1 MFPHDHSLGFK
12 HPAKRIDEFLSNRQ
26 LWYLKCSKLTKLP
39 FLHLDEERTATKV
52 HRQLVELD
60 ILTRQDN
67 HLNAA
72 SINGAAMAKKIVLI
86 TRHKLSLL
94 VNLLFWWEEE
104 LNRWNDLESRKSSYA
119 QQLEEA
125 HPEESAEE
133 RMKKVDEAA
142 KTMEMLQRKLPSQ
155 RQENKETSWNT
166 TGGIRR
172 EFELRELERRM
183 AERGVSSSEVV
194 EDEGDLPAYR
204 HVDN

>member
-1 MFPHDHSLGFK
+1 MNTCP
-12 HPAKRIDEFLSNRQ
+12 IDNAGVFRS
-26 LWYLKCSKLTKLP
+26 SKLTR
-39 FLHLDEERTATKV
+39 FLFHHLDEERTATKV

-60 ILTRQDN
+60 ILSRQDN

-94 VNLLFWWEEE
+94 VNLLFWWDDEM
-104 LNRWNDLESRKSSYA
+104 NRWDDLEARKSSYA
-119 QQLEEA
+119 QQLKEA

-142 KTMEMLQRKLPSQ
+142 RTMGKLQRQLPSQ
-155 RQENKETSWNT
+155 RQENEETSWNT

-172 EFELRELERRM
+172 EFELREMERRM
-183 AERGVSSSEVV
+183 AETGQSRSEVI

-204 HVDN
+204 QGDS

>member
-1 MFPHDHSLGFK
+1 M
-12 HPAKRIDEFLSNRQ
+12 
-26 LWYLKCSKLTKLP
+26 KLTKFL

-67 HLNAA
+67 HLNAT

-94 VNLLFWWEEE
+94 VNILFWWDEEV
-104 LNRWNDLESRKSSYA
+104 NRWNGLEAKKASYA

-133 RMKKVDEAA
+133 RMRKVNEAA

-155 RQENKETSWNT
+155 RQEDKETSWNT
-166 TGGIRR
+166 TAGIRK
-172 EFELRELERRM
+172 EAELREMERRM
-183 AERGVSSSEVV
+183 AERGESNNEVV

-204 HVDN
+204 HDSS